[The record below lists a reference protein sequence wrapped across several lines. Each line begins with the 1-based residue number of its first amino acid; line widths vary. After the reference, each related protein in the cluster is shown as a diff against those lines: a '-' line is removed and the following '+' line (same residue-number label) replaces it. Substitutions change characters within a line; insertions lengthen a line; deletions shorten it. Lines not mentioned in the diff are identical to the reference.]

1 MTEFEYLKNC
11 YITTVQFGL
20 AANTA
25 YEELKNGN
33 ELLHKFCE
41 NYVDGSSYGKTEKD
55 AMKLELQLTKE
66 CLSQEIE
73 NYYKNK

>member
-1 MTEFEYLKNC
+1 MDFECLKRS
-11 YITTVQFGL
+11 YIATIQLGL
-20 AANTA
+20 VTNSV
-25 YEELKNGN
+25 YEELNKTN
-33 ELLHKFCE
+33 EILHKFCE
-41 NYVDGSSYGKTEKD
+41 NFVDGSNYGKTEKD